1 MEHTSVSYV
10 QFKHS
15 TSVNISPAEKQPKQ
29 SDNFF
34 SWNIWLF
41 KVDEGVDAAN
51 KFNLIGFANGASIGK
66 ESSVKGWIRGGLAW
80 LHLWQVTTLKFY

>member
-1 MEHTSVSYV
+1 MENNNHNNNTSVSYV

-34 SWNIWLF
+34 S
-41 KVDEGVDAAN
+41 
-51 KFNLIGFANGASIGK
+51 
-66 ESSVKGWIRGGLAW
+66 
-80 LHLWQVTTLKFY
+80 